1 LGSNWPVWGGLAAAL
16 IVIVGVAAWLG
27 LRPKDPNNF
36 PPTSTPT
43 VTVVPPT
50 VVVVVPTQT
59 PVAGIATFT
68 PVAGANVSGPH
79 VLGITAGVGMHG
91 DIAGAA
97 PIAVTFSDP
106 MDQTAAQAAFS
117 LSPAVAG
124 DFKWTDR
131 TLFFTPNAPLKPSTD
146 YTIAVSTSAKTQSGA
161 PIAAPSSASF
171 KTAPPPSILRTLP
184 SAGASEVPTNAIVTI
199 TFNRP
204 MIPLTAL
211 DSQPDPSQW
220 VAISPAVQGRWV
232 WLGTAAVGF
241 RADDSA
247 SHSGFQPATAY
258 TVDVKAGWPDEN
270 GVTLSQ
276 GTSVSF
282 TTIKP
287 AIVSVEPYNGS
298 DSVPIDAHVVVHFN
312 MPMGH
317 ATQGNFRLTA
327 PGNQQGVPGVFEWSA
342 DSMVM
347 TYTANSLL
355 DFGTEYTPLFSQN
368 VVTAGG
374 VSSELAG
381 GDAANTWSFT
391 TTDSTH
397 VSDHSP
403 NSNNGP
409 AQPSNGFAFSFNN
422 PLAPNQPV
430 EQYLT
435 VSPNPEGY
443 VGKLTVS
450 GSSVSTDGVKLLPNT
465 TYSFTLKAGLKDKWG
480 FPVAP
485 ASWQVQIGPLPPAL
499 AIKGGTFQPMYAD
512 GPTQVRVDT
521 ANLGSFTFHLRGL
534 SEDDMRKLLSTPVYY
549 QPNPTYPGQ
558 LLREWQ
564 VSLPAGQGNATST
577 NTIYPTIALDAS
589 SDRLPS
595 GYYLLYADAPNPY
608 SNDYPLYSGTV
619 LIVGRTGV
627 VAKSEGRNLMLWAA
641 DLGSG
646 KPVSNYSLRI
656 EQLKYDGSS
665 PTVATVQTA
674 NTGQDGV
681 ARLILD
687 NADNVQAVVI
697 FANSNNDA
705 LFATTTW
712 NFNINPYDFS
722 GVSVAYGPQPYRADA
737 YVDRPIYRPAQTVY
751 YRGVYRL
758 DDDASY
764 TVPQAGGTVEVRAF
778 TYTNN
783 GNGPTAIY
791 TGTATLSA
799 AGTVSGQ
806 FLIPAEAPVGSY
818 TLAFSAP
825 GGAVLTDLGMYDSGL
840 ATASFQVQEYR
851 KPDFQVDVTAS
862 KPVVHGDPVTALINT
877 SYYFGGPLQNVTTT
891 VNIQTSPYYF
901 SWADP
906 KTGETYQFGEYNPI
920 PYDFFSPIPY
930 STPEP
935 VQSFQ
940 ARTDAN
946 GVLQADV
953 TRYITTTNG
962 SKSVLIEGQ
971 VQDLSNQAVAANST
985 TVVHQGQYYVGLR
998 ATDYI
1003 ATAKQPTTITVRTVE
1018 WTADKTHPNAQVS
1031 LTFVRH
1037 EWAVD
1042 ANGQWKENDIPA
1054 GQASVITDADGRA
1067 VYLFTPPS
1075 GGQYG
1080 VTAESVD
1087 ARGNK
1092 IRTVINFYASDD
1104 TPGAGYVPWQYKNDQ
1119 QVQLVADKEKYS
1131 MGDTARILVTSP
1143 FTQATG
1149 LLTIERGHVRRYR
1162 IVNIQGGSPTIEVPL
1177 QAGDLPN
1184 VYVGLTLLG
1193 SERPPDG
1200 APADWGKRVIMRQ
1213 GYVNLSLDTSGK
1225 ELQVSVE
1232 PQGQSPF
1239 KPGSTASIK
1248 VTTRDK
1254 AGNPVQGEFSLAAVD
1269 EAIFALGGESGPAL
1283 FNTFWSERGLGV
1295 STSSSFTA
1303 GDVSEYGRG
1312 GGGGIAES
1320 VSPMPAAAAPTG
1332 QAQDGAAKNA
1342 AGQAPAAP
1350 QKVRTNFQDTAFWKA
1365 DVTTG
1370 QDGSAT
1376 VSVPLPDNLTTWR
1389 LTSAAITNDTLA
1401 GGASAPLTV
1410 TQPLLLSPV
1419 LPRFLTTGDQ
1429 PHPQA
1434 VIHNNTTLDLDV
1446 SASLEV
1452 SGAIALDKSPAAE
1465 QTLKL
1470 LAGQATVVTWS
1481 GTVGDGDAA
1490 NFRFWVHTNPPNGTY
1505 YLEDA
1510 VAQSI
1515 PVKPFA
1521 APEVV
1526 ATSGEVAGLRADES
1540 VFIPY
1545 SVNPLLGQLVV
1556 QVSPSLAAATT
1567 SSITYV
1573 EEYDYEST
1581 DQTVSRFLPL
1591 VTLEKVYNDQG
1602 FTTPYSQQLPGIVS
1616 RSISRLRD
1624 LQQPD
1629 GGWAWWEHGPSN
1641 WFETAYVIQ
1650 GLAAARDAGYA
1661 VPGDMLRRG
1670 IQALQSFQ
1678 AGNNMQGIDETYHLN
1693 MRAYSLYVLAYATQ
1707 IDDSMKSEGTDLV
1720 SQTPRLSNHA
1730 RAWLAM
1736 ALGKMGMSSQAKT
1749 VLDSL
1754 AAAARQSSTT
1764 AHWEE
1769 GSPDYWSMS
1778 TDNRATAL
1786 GIDALVTLSPNDPL
1800 VPKAVRW
1807 LMTAEKEGHWLSTQE
1822 TSISLIAL
1830 AHYIAQSKE
1839 LGADYTFQV
1848 DAFGKTLGQGVA
1860 ASTNLTQT
1868 QTFTLPVSQ
1877 MPVNN
1882 LGDLGL
1888 SRSADKG
1895 KMYYQVSLRYYVP
1908 GEGIK
1913 SKSEGLAITR
1923 SYYKVTNGAESAG
1936 PVKEVNAGDL
1946 VKVRLT
1952 IVAPETSYYVLVTDP
1967 LPAGLEGV
1975 NGSLN
1980 TTSFTERPPSPF
1992 GSIQPV
1998 EGGKDFAPWI
2008 YRWGPFDNVEMR
2020 DDRTVLFAT
2029 YMSPGTYVYE
2039 YYARATTPGRY
2050 MALPANA
2057 ELMYYPDVFGHS
2069 DGGQFTVR

>member
-1 LGSNWPVWGGLAAAL
+1 LGSNWPIWGGLGAAL
-16 IVIVGVAAWLG
+16 IVIVAVAAWFAT
-27 LRPKDPNNF
+27 RPKDPNDF
-36 PPTSTPT
+36 PPRPTPT
-43 VTVVPPT
+43 VTAVPPT

-68 PVAGANVSGPH
+68 PVAGANITGPH

-91 DIAGAA
+91 DIAGTA

-106 MDQTAAQAAFS
+106 MDQPAAQAAFS
-117 LSPAVAG
+117 LYPSVPG

-131 TLFFTPNAPLKPSTD
+131 TLFFTPSSPLKPATD
-146 YTIAVSTSAKTQSGA
+146 YTVGVSTGAKTQAGA
-161 PIAAPSSASF
+161 PIAAAMSASF

-184 SAGASEVPTNAIVTI
+184 TARASEVPTNAIVTI

-211 DSQPDPSQW
+211 DSQPDPSKW
-220 VAISPAVQGRWV
+220 ITISPAVQGRWV

-241 RADDSA
+241 RADGSA
-247 SHSGFQPATAY
+247 SHSGFQPATDY

-276 GTSVSF
+276 GTSVTF

-287 AIVSVEPYNGS
+287 AVTSVEPFNGQ
-298 DSVPIDAHVVVHFN
+298 DSVPIDAQVVVHFN
-312 MPMGH
+312 MPMDH
-317 ATQGNFRLTA
+317 ATQANFHMTTS
-327 PGNQQGVPGVFEWSA
+327 GNQSGLPGVFEWSA
-342 DSMVM
+342 DSTVM

-368 VVTAGG
+368 VVTANG

-381 GDAANTWSFT
+381 GDSANTWSFDT
-391 TTDSTH
+391 TGTTH

-403 NSNNGP
+403 NSDNGP
-409 AQPSNGFAFSFNN
+409 AQPSNGFSFTFNN
-422 PLAPNQPV
+422 PLAPNQQV

-435 VSPNPEGY
+435 VSPKPEGY
-443 VGKLTVS
+443 VGQLTVS
-450 GSSVSTDGVKLLPNT
+450 SSSVSTDGVKLLPNT
-465 TYSFTLKAGLKDKWG
+465 TYTFSLKAGLKDKWG
-480 FPVAP
+480 FPVTP
-485 ASWQVQIGPLPPAL
+485 STWRVQIGPLPPSL
-499 AIKGGTFQPMYAD
+499 AIKGGTFQPIYVD
-512 GPTQVRVDT
+512 GPTRVRVDT
-521 ANLGSFTFHLRGL
+521 ANLSSFTFHLRQL
-534 SEDDMRKLLSTPVYY
+534 SADDMRSLLTRPPYY
-549 QPNPTYPGQ
+549 QPTPAYPGQ
-558 LLREWQ
+558 LKREWQ
-564 VSLPAGQGNATST
+564 VSVPAGQGNTTST
-577 NTIYPTIALDAS
+577 NTIYPSIALDGN

-608 SNDYPLYSGTV
+608 SNDYPLYSATV

-627 VAKSEGRNLMLWAA
+627 VAKIDGQNLMLWAA

-646 KPVSNYSLRI
+646 KPVPNYSLRI
-656 EQLKYDGSS
+656 EQIKNDGSS
-665 PTVATVQTA
+665 ATVATVQTA

-687 NADNVQAVVI
+687 KVDSVQTVAI
-697 FANSNNDA
+697 FADTNNDA
-705 LFATTTW
+705 LFATTGW
-712 NFNINPYDFS
+712 NYNINPYDFS
-722 GVSVAYGPQPYRADA
+722 GVSGAYGVQAYRADA
-737 YVDRPIYRPAQTVY
+737 YVDRPIYRPMQTVF

-764 TVPQAGGTVEVRAF
+764 TVPQAGGAVEVRAITF
-778 TYTNN
+778 TNN

-791 TGTATLSA
+791 TGTAALTA

-806 FLIPAEAPVGSY
+806 FVIPADAPVGSY

-825 GGAVLTDLGMYDSGL
+825 GGSLGSYDYGV
-840 ATASFQVQEYR
+840 ATASFAVQEYR

-862 KPVVHGDPVTALINT
+862 KPVVHGDTVTAVINT
-877 SYYFGGPLQNVTTT
+877 SYYFGGPLQNVTAT
-891 VNIQTSPYYF
+891 VNIQASPYYF
-901 SWADP
+901 YWADP

-920 PYDFFSPIPY
+920 PIDFYSPIPY

-946 GVLQADV
+946 GVLHADV

-971 VQDLSNQAVAANST
+971 VQDLSNQTVAANAT
-985 TVVHQGQYYVGLR
+985 TVVHQGLYYVGLR
-998 ATDYI
+998 AEDYI

-1031 LTFVRH
+1031 LSFVRH
-1037 EWAVD
+1037 EWAVGAD
-1042 ANGQWKENDIPA
+1042 GQWKQNDIPVE
-1054 GQASVITDADGRA
+1054 QASVTTDADGRA
-1067 VYLFTPPS
+1067 TYLFTPPS

-1092 IRTVINFYASDD
+1092 IKTIIEFYASDNA
-1104 TPGAGYVPWQYKNDQ
+1104 PGAGYVPWHFKNDQ
-1119 QVQLVADKEKYS
+1119 QVELVADKDKYS
-1131 MGDTARILVTSP
+1131 VGDTARILVTSP

-1162 IVNIQGGSPTIEVPL
+1162 IVSIQGGSPTIEVPL

-1193 SERPPDG
+1193 PERPPDG

-1213 GYVNLSLDTSGK
+1213 GYVNLSLDTSGE

-1232 PQGQSPF
+1232 PQGQGPF
-1239 KPGSTASIK
+1239 KPGSTANVK
-1248 VTTRDK
+1248 VTTKDK
-1254 AGNPVQGEFSLAAVD
+1254 AGNPVQGDLSLAAVD
-1269 EAIFALGGESGPAL
+1269 EAIFAIGGENGPAL
-1283 FNTFWSERGLGV
+1283 FDTFWSERGLGV
-1295 STSSSFTA
+1295 STSSSFTS
-1303 GDVSEYGRG
+1303 GDFSELGR
-1312 GGGGIAES
+1312 GGGGIAEGAA
-1320 VSPMPAAAAPTG
+1320 PMPSAAP
-1332 QAQDGAAKNA
+1332 QAQDGATRNS
-1342 AGQAPAAP
+1342 AGASQTAPAEP
-1350 QKVRTNFQDTAFWKA
+1350 QKVRTNFQDTAFWQA

-1376 VSVPLPDNLTTWR
+1376 VAVPLPDNLTTWR
-1389 LTSAAITNDTLA
+1389 LTSAAITDNTLA

-1410 TQPLLLSPV
+1410 TQPLLLTPI
-1419 LPRFLTTGDQ
+1419 LPRFLTTGDS

-1434 VIHNNTTLDLDV
+1434 VIHNNTTLDLDI

-1452 SGAIALDKSPAAE
+1452 SGAISLDKSPVLGAPTPIQAE
-1465 QTLKL
+1465 QTLTIP
-1470 LAGQATVVTWS
+1470 AGQATVVTWS
-1481 GTVGDGDAA
+1481 GTVGDGNAA
-1490 NFRFWVHTNPPNGTY
+1490 SFRFWVHTNPPNGTY

-1526 ATSGEVAGLRADES
+1526 ATSGEVSGLRADES

-1545 SVNPLLGQLVV
+1545 SVNRLLGQMVV

-1567 SSITYV
+1567 SSIKYV
-1573 EEYDYEST
+1573 EEYEYEST

-1591 VTLEKVYNDQG
+1591 VVLEKVYNDQG
-1602 FTTPYSQQLPGIVS
+1602 FTTPYSKQLPDIMS
-1616 RSISRLRD
+1616 SSISRLRD

-1629 GGWAWWEHGPSN
+1629 GGWAWWEHGPSS
-1641 WFETAYVIQ
+1641 WFETAYAVQ

-1661 VPGDMLRRG
+1661 VPGDMLQRG

-1678 AGNNMQGIDETYHLN
+1678 AGNNIQGIDETYHLN
-1693 MRAYSLYVLAYATQ
+1693 MRAYTLYVLAYATQ
-1707 IDDSMKSEGTDLV
+1707 SDDSMKSEGVDLV
-1720 SQTPRLSNHA
+1720 SQTPRLSSHA

-1736 ALGKMGMSSQAKT
+1736 ALGKMGMGSQSKT

-1769 GSPDYWSMS
+1769 GTPDYWSMG

-1786 GIDALVTLSPNDPL
+1786 SIDALVTLSPNDPL

-1895 KMYYQVSLRYYVP
+1895 KMYYQVSVRYYVP

-1923 SYYKVTNGAESAG
+1923 SYYKMTNGVESAG

-1967 LPAGLEGV
+1967 LPAGLAR
-1975 NGSLN
+1975 
-1980 TTSFTERPPSPF
+1980 TTPP
-1992 GSIQPV
+1992 GSIA
-1998 EGGKDFAPWI
+1998 G
-2008 YRWGPFDNVEMR
+2008 
-2020 DDRTVLFAT
+2020 
-2029 YMSPGTYVYE
+2029 
-2039 YYARATTPGRY
+2039 ARSTTWRCATTARCCSP
-2050 MALPANA
+2050 P
-2057 ELMYYPDVFGHS
+2057 
-2069 DGGQFTVR
+2069 T